1 MVNSISG
8 VRFCGDVDSILSRP
22 GKFSNPAGAN
32 ETKAPSQSPAQAPAQ
47 AAGEEKKSSGAG
59 KKVAGTIVT
68 LAVIAAALVALPKV
82 FPNAIKALSEAEL
95 KDAKWTQ
102 KIGHY
107 VAEVGNAIGKY
118 TYEPIAKLFSKN
130 KGAANANADSKFFA

>member
-32 ETKAPSQSPAQAPAQ
+32 ETKAPAQAPTQ
-47 AAGEEKKSSGAG
+47 AGGEEKKSSGAG
-59 KKVAGTIVT
+59 KKVVGTVVT

-130 KGAANANADSKFFA
+130 KGAANTNADSKFFA